1 MKYPRIA
8 AAVILAALAPFDLTG
23 QTVVHPRGSYVTV
36 SGHRIW
42 YESEGQGKEI
52 LLLHPGGP
60 GASHDYFHPWFSALR
75 DRARVI
81 YIDPFGTG
89 KSDRAK
95 RPTEYS
101 LAGEVDDIEAIR
113 KALHLGRINLLG
125 HSYGGVVALSYAVKY
140 PQSLKRLI
148 ISNTLVSS
156 AAWQITNNH
165 ANAETKLFFPE
176 RGNPDPGQVMAHFF
190 FYDRS
195 NFAKLN
201 QANNLFNA
209 QVMTA
214 IGGDDMDNTLGG
226 ELAHFD
232 FHGKF
237 QSPPFAMLILAGRG
251 DGVVMPQL
259 ARDLAAA
266 APRARFIMFD
276 HSGHYPFIEQPDLVM
291 RAIGDFLASPVP

>member
-1 MKYPRIA
+1 MKYGHIA
-8 AAVILAALAPFDLTG
+8 ACVILAALTRFDLAG
-23 QTVVHPRGSYVTV
+23 QTVAHPRGAYVTV

-42 YESEGQGKEI
+42 YESEGRGEV
-52 LLLHPGGP
+52 LMLHPGGP

-75 DRARVI
+75 NRVRVI
-81 YIDPFGTG
+81 YIDPYGTG
-89 KSDRAK
+89 RSDRAK
-95 RPTEYS
+95 QPKEYS

-113 KALHLGRINLLG
+113 KALNLGRINLLG
-125 HSYGGVVALSYAVKY
+125 HSYGGIVALSYAVKY

-156 AAWQITNNH
+156 AAWQLTNNH

-176 RGNPDPGQVMAHFF
+176 KGDPDPNQVMAHFF

-195 NFAKLN
+195 NLAKLN
-201 QANNLFNA
+201 QANDQFNG

-214 IGGDDMDNTLGG
+214 IGGEDMDNTLGG

-237 QSPPFAMLILAGRG
+237 QSPPFPMLILAGRG
-251 DGVVMPQL
+251 DGVVLPQL

-266 APRARFIMFD
+266 APKAWFVMLD

-291 RAIGDFLASPVP
+291 RTIGNFLASPAK

>member
-1 MKYPRIA
+1 MKYGHIA
-8 AAVILAALAPFDLTG
+8 ACVILAALTRFDLAG
-23 QTVVHPRGSYVTV
+23 QAVAHPHGAYVTV

-42 YESEGQGKEI
+42 FESEGQGEV

-60 GASHDYFHPWFSALR
+60 GASHDYFHPWFSALSNR
-75 DRARVI
+75 VRVI
-81 YIDPFGTG
+81 YIDPYGTG
-89 KSDRAK
+89 RSDRAK
-95 RPTEYS
+95 QPKEYS

-113 KALHLGRINLLG
+113 KALNLGRINLLG
-125 HSYGGVVALSYAVKY
+125 HSYGGIVALSYAVKY

-156 AAWQITNNH
+156 AAWQLTNNH

-176 RGNPDPGQVMAHFF
+176 KGDPDPNQVMAHFF

-195 NFAKLN
+195 NLAKLN
-201 QANNLFNA
+201 QANDQFNG

-214 IGGDDMDNTLGG
+214 IGGEDMDNTLGG

-237 QSPPFAMLILAGRG
+237 QSPPFPMLILAGRG
-251 DGVVMPQL
+251 DGVVLPQL
-259 ARDLAAA
+259 AHDLAAA
-266 APRARFIMFD
+266 APKAWFVMLD

-291 RAIGDFLASPVP
+291 STIGHFLASPAK